1 MAGESEW
8 ASRLL
13 ASERECRE
21 VMRKLSL
28 LEERF
33 LKLHHEKATD
43 RDSRLAEVWKKYVIL
58 EDEFRSALQSETT
71 RYDQL
76 FERTKRA
83 EEKASRR
90 QEELE
95 ATDRNLKCAKDLL
108 MKLNTHLKEVKLTLH
123 QEKKKSGVSTQIH
136 KQETMT
142 LKAQLQAQEVKIK
155 SLEETLSES
164 SKLRLEIR
172 ALKEKLAC
180 LHSENIQLTETQK
193 RDSSLRC
200 EQEAM
205 SAKISELS
213 GQLSNRQAELDVAME
228 TIRVKTKIIDDQ
240 TDTIRTLKKE
250 LNEVREESKK
260 TENDMRNS
268 RKKLE
273 GQITDCARENG
284 ALRDEVEKLLR
295 RKDDLKDTIVDL
307 RSSLEMVNE
316 EKKKLEA
323 ALVEKERQ
331 LDSMNDKLSEFEGF
345 WKAKVVGLERQ
356 LEKTTLKVRELTTA
370 LRTSEQKCAR
380 HRAESEEALSAAST
394 MADLRVKQVEEAA
407 QSRILQ
413 LEGEMRQILQ
423 ESANSKRQIEAT
435 LRNLAGS
442 MSTMPRFIVG
452 QPLDSVPVFL

>member
-1 MAGESEW
+1 
-8 ASRLL
+8 
-13 ASERECRE
+13 
-21 VMRKLSL
+21 
-28 LEERF
+28 
-33 LKLHHEKATD
+33 
-43 RDSRLAEVWKKYVIL
+43 
-58 EDEFRSALQSETT
+58 
-71 RYDQL
+71 
-76 FERTKRA
+76 
-83 EEKASRR
+83 
-90 QEELE
+90 
-95 ATDRNLKCAKDLL
+95 
-108 MKLNTHLKEVKLTLH
+108 
-123 QEKKKSGVSTQIH
+123 
-136 KQETMT
+136 MT

-155 SLEETLSES
+155 SLEETLSVRTLFPSYEDKPLLEREDSSEEES
-164 SKLRLEIR
+164 SPHTDF
-172 ALKEKLAC
+172 ALSFIL
-180 LHSENIQLTETQK
+180 Q
-193 RDSSLRC
+193 
-200 EQEAM
+200 
-205 SAKISELS
+205 
-213 GQLSNRQAELDVAME
+213 
-228 TIRVKTKIIDDQ
+228 
-240 TDTIRTLKKE
+240 E

-380 HRAESEEALSAAST
+380 HQAESEEALSAAST